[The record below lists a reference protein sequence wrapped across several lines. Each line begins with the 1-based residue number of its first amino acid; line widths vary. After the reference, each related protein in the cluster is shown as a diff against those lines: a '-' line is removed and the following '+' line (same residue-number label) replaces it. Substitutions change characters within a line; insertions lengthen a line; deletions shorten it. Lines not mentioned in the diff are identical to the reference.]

1 MKRPDRKEALAICKL
16 MIAELG
22 VEWKPDVAPKR
33 SNLKDD
39 WYLPVVK
46 RDGGRQGQDTNPQRH
61 SPGVSSATYRHRKQV
76 QELSSMNQMTDPTE
90 AIRKALEAAREAKD
104 TFELHCAMA
113 DFHAAATAPSIRALL
128 DRLDSAERD
137 AKRYRW
143 LRDTMKATPDTAE
156 FWPAVRLE
164 MAREQDI
171 AWCEFAASSTDLD
184 AAIDAALR
192 AGEQKEPK

>member
-1 MKRPDRKEALAICKL
+1 
-16 MIAELG
+16 
-22 VEWKPDVAPKR
+22 
-33 SNLKDD
+33 
-39 WYLPVVK
+39 
-46 RDGGRQGQDTNPQRH
+46 
-61 SPGVSSATYRHRKQV
+61 
-76 QELSSMNQMTDPTE
+76 MNQMTDPTE
-90 AIRKALEAAREAKD
+90 AIRKAREHITYLRGFFVGEDVSARKAYDIADCLKD
-104 TFELHCAMA
+104 
-113 DFHAAATAPSIRALL
+113 LL

-137 AKRYRW
+137 AGRYRW